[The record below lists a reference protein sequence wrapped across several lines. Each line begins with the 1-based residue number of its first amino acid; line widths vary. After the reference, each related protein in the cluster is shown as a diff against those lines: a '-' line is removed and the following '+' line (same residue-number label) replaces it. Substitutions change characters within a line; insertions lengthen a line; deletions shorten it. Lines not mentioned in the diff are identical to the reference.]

1 MPAIAQDRKDLE
13 RRQLDVLATV
23 LLVVGALNRELV
35 AAARFD
41 LVAALFGM
49 QFGQT
54 SPLSSVI
61 STRWSFHVYV
71 VSAFRRTSRGDFMFK
86 RNAFGLVAAVVA
98 GSALGAQSQPGGK
111 DIVDT
116 AVAAG
121 SFTTLA

>member
-13 RRQLDVLATV
+13 RRQLDVWATV

-61 STRWSFHVYV
+61 STR
-71 VSAFRRTSRGDFMFK
+71 
-86 RNAFGLVAAVVA
+86 
-98 GSALGAQSQPGGK
+98 
-111 DIVDT
+111 
-116 AVAAG
+116 
-121 SFTTLA
+121 